1 LRPNHL
7 PVEWLDSSPEPFKYD
22 SNLEQ
27 QEQMPRLF
35 VQTLVR
41 LEPELQKFMV
51 IEELEKARTQA
62 PRYLKVK

>member
-1 LRPNHL
+1 
-7 PVEWLDSSPEPFKYD
+7 
-22 SNLEQ
+22 
-27 QEQMPRLF
+27 MPRLF